1 MISNVY
7 LFQPQFPVKLKN
19 TVNYWLP
26 YSAACIWSYVHLYP
40 ELIDRFDLKELYFKR
55 ENYQKVLDHL
65 ENPKVVGF
73 SCYLWN
79 EQYCLKLAKLIKQK
93 YQDCVIVV
101 GGPQKENL
109 CNKYHRMSSNIYRLK
124 RMV

>member
-40 ELIDRFDLKELYFKR
+40 ELTDRFDLKELYFKR
-55 ENYQKVLDHL
+55 ENYQKILDHL

-79 EQYCLKLAKLIKQK
+79 DYKLIV
-93 YQDCVIVV
+93 CARTCGVT
-101 GGPQKENL
+101 
-109 CNKYHRMSSNIYRLK
+109 SSQQISKPKDQFIERTGLN
-124 RMV
+124 